1 MAVIVPPPQV
11 PVRPLGVE
19 ITRPAGRVSLKPT
32 PVSVVVAL
40 LFWMVKLR
48 LVEPFNGMLAAPNDL
63 MMTGGPTT
71 VIDALEV
78 FPKPALV
85 ELACTLLFFT
95 PAVVPCTFTETVQL
109 VFGASTAPLK
119 DTATDPSAAVAVPLH
134 VLFRLP
140 GVATISPAGKLSLNA
155 TPFRVRF

>member
-1 MAVIVPPPQV
+1 MIVPPPQV

-48 LVEPFNGMLAAPNDL
+48 LVEPFSGMLAAPNDL

-78 FPKPALV
+78 LPKPALV

-95 PAVVPCTFTETVQL
+95 PAVVPWTFTETVQL
-109 VFGASTAPLK
+109 VFGASAAPLK
-119 DTATDPSAAVAVPLH
+119 DTATDPSTAVAVPLQ

-140 GVATISPAGKLSLNA
+140 GVATINPPGKLSLNA